1 MCRTGSARNQDPV
14 SECTGMLET
23 LFMVGV
29 VNIFGPKHGHLLA
42 VVSCQTIRVGAAR
55 V

>member
-1 MCRTGSARNQDPV
+1 MSRTGSARDQNPV

-42 VVSCQTIRVGAAR
+42 VVGRQTVGAGAAR